1 MSDRVDLIITKAV
14 DLANQYSHEY
24 VTLEHLASALFVDED
39 IKELVKKFKV
49 DPLEIMKEFDDHIE
63 NGKENIINKDPKPPK
78 KTAALERV
86 FHRSFTQVVFSG
98 RHQIEATDLL
108 VSILSEQDSM
118 VSYIFSKYGIT
129 KQTLIEEITKTRQAQ
144 TDQMLDQFC
153 RNLNDTAGQGKIDP
167 LIGRQDEVISV
178 METVSRRKKNNVIL
192 VGEPGVG
199 KTAIA
204 EGLAKKIV
212 DGDVPELIK
221 DKEIW
226 SIDITSMVSGAKYR
240 GDFEERIKYVID
252 RMVEK
257 ENAIVFIDEIHMIMG
272 AGSTGQG
279 GNNDAANI
287 LKPYLS
293 SGELQVIGA
302 ITYEEY
308 RTNFEKDRALMR
320 RFMKLDV
327 NEPSADDSKLIIK
340 GIQGYYE
347 AFHNVKYTEEA
358 IEASVDLTVKYLHN
372 KFLPDKAIDVIDSS
386 GAKMKLHEGGGTI
399 TNKEIE
405 KEVAKIANIKIDV
418 IDDQKTESFAEL
430 DTKIKE
436 KVFGQDVAVDTLVDS
451 ILVSKAGMRE
461 TNKPIGSF
469 LFVGPTG
476 TGKTETAR
484 QLADTMN
491 AKLLKYDMSEYM
503 ERHSVSKLIGAP
515 PGYVGFS
522 DGSVGSGQ
530 LISDVETNPNCVLL
544 LDEIEKAAP
553 EVTQI
558 LLQVMDDGKL
568 TSSTGKTV
576 NFENVVLIMTSNLGA
591 AESEKSKIG
600 FNENRI
606 SNSDDV
612 AMKDYFAPEFR
623 NRIDAVVKFNKL
635 SKDVIFMII
644 NKVIDETNAMLS
656 AKDVNIIIDDSS
668 KEWIAENGFEP
679 TMGARPLK
687 RLFEDKIKKP
697 LSREILF
704 GKLKHGGTVRVS
716 QQGNKLE
723 FAYEGRR
730 QEEGNSYKPGQS

>member
-24 VTLEHLASALFVDED
+24 VTLEHLACALFVDED
-39 IKELVKKFKV
+39 VNALVKKFKA
-49 DPLEIMKEFDDHIE
+49 DPVAIMNEFKDHIE
-63 NGKENIINKDPKPPK
+63 AGKNNIVTKDAKPPK
-78 KTAALERV
+78 KTTALERV

-98 RHQIEATDLL
+98 RNQIDSTDLL
-108 VSILSEQDSM
+108 ISILTEQDTM
-118 VSYIFSKYGIT
+118 ASYIFAKYGIT
-129 KQTLIEEITKTRQAQ
+129 KQSLIEAITKERQAQ
-144 TDQMLDQFC
+144 TDTLLDQFC
-153 RNLNDTAGQGKIDP
+153 KNLNETAGLGKIDP
-167 LIGRQDEVISV
+167 LIGREDEVVSV

-212 DGDVPELIK
+212 DGDVPDLIK
-221 DKEIW
+221 EKEIW

-257 ENAIVFIDEIHMIMG
+257 ENAIIFIDEIHMIMG

-302 ITYEEY
+302 TTYEEY

-327 NEPSADDSKLIIK
+327 NEPSAEDSKLIVK

-347 AFHNVKYTEEA
+347 AYHDVKYTDKA

-386 GAKMKLHEGGGTI
+386 GAKMKLHNGGGEI
-399 TNKEIE
+399 THKEIE

-418 IDDQKTESFAEL
+418 IDDQKTESFENL
-430 DTKIKE
+430 DNKIKT
-436 KVFGQDVAVDTLVDS
+436 KVFGQDVAVETLVDS

-461 TNKPIGSF
+461 ANKPIGSF

-484 QLADTMN
+484 QLADTLN

-591 AESEKSKIG
+591 AEAEKSKIG
-600 FNENRI
+600 FNENKI
-606 SNSDDV
+606 FNADEQ
-612 AMKDYFAPEFR
+612 AMQSYFAPEFR
-623 NRIDAVVKFNKL
+623 NRIDAVVKFDKL
-635 SKDVIFMII
+635 SKDVIDLII
-644 NKVIDETNAMLS
+644 NKIIDETNDMLS
-656 AKDVNIIIDDSS
+656 PKGVNIVCDDKSR
-668 KEWIAENGFEP
+668 EWISSNGFNP
-679 TMGARPLK
+679 AMGARPLK
-687 RLFEDKIKKP
+687 RLFEDKVKKP
-697 LSREILF
+697 LSRQILF
-704 GKLKHGGTVRVS
+704 GELKHGGTVKVTCKDD
-716 QQGNKLE
+716 NLE
-723 FAYEGRR
+723 FVYEGRKP
-730 QEEGNSYKPGQS
+730 EEANTYQPREA